1 MNGFLAVLACM
12 VAITCAMTTT
22 KAPHQH
28 HNHNTTHHHGH
39 HGTHPPPIGEGFVF
53 KYDHTSHRMVVVSHH
68 QCWIYNPSD
77 DEKNNIAD
85 IHVLRN
91 LEAKLIQLI
100 DSNPTGTPL
109 SHDDLAAMS
118 PSLAHTCK
126 VNYPIATLN

>member
-22 KAPHQH
+22 KAPHHQ

-39 HGTHPPPIGEGFVF
+39 HATHPPHIGEGFVF
-53 KYDHTSHRMVVVSHH
+53 KYDQTSHRMAVVSNH

-109 SHDDLAAMS
+109 SHDDLALMS
-118 PSLAHTCK
+118 TSLAHTCK
-126 VNYPIATLN
+126 VNFPIATLN